1 MKRTLL
7 WGESPIVAAW
17 VAKRIPDM
25 DGGDFGKCVTG
36 AVVDEDNNILG
47 ALVFSEFRGRD
58 IQISVAADN
67 RHWLTK
73 KILHQIFWYPFIYL
87 GCSRLTAYTSEKNI
101 SFQDMLIRFGFS
113 KEGVMRQAFNSGD
126 ALLYGM
132 LVSECKWI
140 K

>member
-7 WGESPIVAAW
+7 WGESAMVAEW

-36 AVVDEDNNILG
+36 AVVDENNNILG

-58 IQISVAADN
+58 IQISVAADSH
-67 RHWLTK
+67 HWLTK
-73 KILHQIFWYPFIYL
+73 KILRDIFAYPFKFL
-87 GCSRLTAYTSEKNI
+87 ECARLTAYTSEKNLA
-101 SFQDMLIRFGFS
+101 FQDMLIRFGFS

-132 LVSECKWI
+132 LRNECKWI